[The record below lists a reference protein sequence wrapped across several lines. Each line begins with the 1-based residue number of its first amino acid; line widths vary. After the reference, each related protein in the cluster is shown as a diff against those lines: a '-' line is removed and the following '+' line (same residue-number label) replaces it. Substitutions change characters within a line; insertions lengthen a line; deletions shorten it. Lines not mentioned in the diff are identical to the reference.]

1 MTAPAD
7 VAHTH
12 PNYIKVYITLVMLFT
27 ISLLGPKL
35 GFPMLTL
42 ITIFSIAVVKATMV
56 AAYFMHLNIE
66 KRYIWFLFFIMLAF
80 LTVLYAGVAPD
91 VMKQSGQNW
100 QHVTEVNPPSAVVG
114 H

>member
-1 MTAPAD
+1 MTAPVD

-12 PNYIKVYITLVMLFT
+12 PNYIKVYLILVILFT
-27 ISLLGPKL
+27 ISLFGSKL
-35 GFPMLTL
+35 GVPMLTL
-42 ITIFSIAVVKATMV
+42 ITIFSIAIVKATMV

-66 KRYIWFLFFIMLAF
+66 KRYIWFLFFVMLTF

-100 QHVTEVNPPSAVVG
+100 QHVAEGNAPLGAVG